1 VSSSRAIAT
10 LRRHVVPHSVTRKEL
25 GASSH
30 EPHVPRSP
38 RASVKRRGPSPT
50 ARRQRK
56 AAFLFLAP
64 ACLMVGVYV
73 IWPIL
78 SSIWLSFHA
87 WDGMTEKTFVG
98 LDNYIELFHAPTF
111 YTALKNN
118 LIWLVLFLLAPPMGL
133 AVALYLNQAVAG
145 IRIVKS
151 LFFAPFVLSGVVV
164 GLIFS
169 WFYDPTFGLLAV
181 ILGHGVPVL
190 GDARYAT
197 FGIVFAALWPQT
209 AYCMILYLTG
219 LTALNSEQLEAA
231 RMEGAKGWTMLWHVV
246 LPQLR
251 PVTFMAIVV
260 TVIGALRSFDLI
272 SVMTGGGP
280 FESSTVLAYY
290 MYDQAIKYYR
300 IGYSAAI
307 AVVLFVI
314 MLMYIVYHLRR
325 MLRNEL

>member
-1 VSSSRAIAT
+1 MSHSAARRLPAARHRHVST
-10 LRRHVVPHSVTRKEL
+10 TRRHQHRAALFFLLPGCVLFCLCVV
-25 GASSH
+25 
-30 EPHVPRSP
+30 
-38 RASVKRRGPSPT
+38 
-50 ARRQRK
+50 
-56 AAFLFLAP
+56 
-64 ACLMVGVYV
+64 C
-73 IWPIL
+73 PII
-78 SSIWLSFHA
+78 SSISLSFYN
-87 WDGMTEKTFVG
+87 WDGMTPKTFAG
-98 LDNYIELFHAPTF
+98 FDNYIELFHADTF

-118 LIWLVLFLLAPPMGL
+118 VIWLLLFLLAPPMGL

-190 GDARYAT
+190 GDPRYAT
-197 FGIVFAALWPQT
+197 LGIVFAALWPQT

-219 LTALNSEQLEAA
+219 LTSLNAEQIEAA
-231 RMEGAKGWTMLWHVV
+231 RMEGARGWSMLWHVI

-251 PVTFMAIVV
+251 PTTFMAIVV

-272 SVMTGGGP
+272 SVMTSGGP

-300 IGYSAAI
+300 IGYSAAV
-307 AVVLFVI
+307 AVVLFAI
-314 MLMYIVYHLRR
+314 MLVYIVYHLRR
-325 MLRNEL
+325 MLRTEQ

>member
-1 VSSSRAIAT
+1 
-10 LRRHVVPHSVTRKEL
+10 
-25 GASSH
+25 
-30 EPHVPRSP
+30 
-38 RASVKRRGPSPT
+38 
-50 ARRQRK
+50 
-56 AAFLFLAP
+56 LFLAP
-64 ACLMVGVYV
+64 ACVMVGVYV

-98 LDNYIELFHAPTF
+98 FDNYIELFHAPTF

-190 GDARYAT
+190 GNAHYAT
-197 FGIVFAALWPQT
+197 LGIVFAALWPQT

-231 RMEGAKGWTMLWHVV
+231 RMEGAKGWNMLWHVV

-307 AVVLFVI
+307 AVVLFAI
-314 MLMYIVYHLRR
+314 MLVYIVYHLRR